1 MNIEKY
7 LPYWHQGRHYSNH
20 FEMKPALHLEGWQ
33 HPDQHGTVSRPDGHE
48 IIRILEARF
57 LHRVI
62 GLVTLI
68 HYQQF
73 PETRPAIFQ
82 NIHMCGWLDVIYG
95 PYPEVLAD
103 SKKPPLFVP
112 TLTPQN
118 KIHWMDLNSGFNCLD
133 YVPIRRLT

>member
-1 MNIEKY
+1 MNIEKH
-7 LPYWHQGRHYSNH
+7 LPYWHKGRYYPNR
-20 FEMKPALHLEGWQ
+20 FEIKPALHLGGWQ
-33 HPDQHGTVSRPDGHE
+33 HPDQHGTVSRPNGHE

-68 HYQQF
+68 HYQKF
-73 PETRPAIFQ
+73 PKTRPVIFQ
-82 NIHMCGWLDVIYG
+82 NIHMCGWLDI
-95 PYPEVLAD
+95 VLGSHSD
-103 SKKPPLFVP
+103 RIFVP

-133 YVPIRRLT
+133 FIPLRRAT